1 MSSTPNLGLH
11 VYDDAELTSAFSS
24 VREWR
29 KTVDGNNQVGEE
41 SNFQLIDQAFGEL
54 ASDVDDKQKKLL
66 VFQNVSANN
75 FVSDSTYSNYPYKC
89 DITCTGITADS
100 VVEVIFGMIE
110 ATSGNYAPICATS
123 ADTVTIYAKVNTA
136 ITIPTIKEV

>member
-29 KTVDGNNQVGEE
+29 KTVDGNNQVGDE

-54 ASDVDDKQKKLL
+54 KSDVDDKQKQLL
-66 VFQNVSANN
+66 VFQNVTANN

-89 DITCTGITADS
+89 DITCTGITANS
-100 VVEVIFGMIE
+100 VVEVIFGMTE

-123 ADTVTIYAKVNTA
+123 ANTVTIYAKVNAA